1 MYWGISM
8 RLTHYLVA
16 SGSAALLA
24 GTLAIT
30 AGGTA
35 TTAASPAQGHVRY
48 SAGYISAAG
57 NALTR
62 YLRHYRPQL
71 MLAGRPHAGPNA
83 VTSIGSF
90 NWSGYADGAKATK
103 VGTFTKVSGSWTA
116 PSVTCGAEDQ
126 IEVEWVGLD
135 GLFTASVEQLG
146 TLAWCYKGA
155 PIYFTWW
162 EMPTSNGLVKVGTTL
177 KPGDKITA
185 SVTRSATNYTLQ
197 LTDATT
203 KANSFTEHQTCAT
216 TKTGCPAISA
226 EWVSERPAFGIG
238 IPPLAKYNAFKIT
251 NGAQTA
257 SGKSGTIGSF
267 STVNAI
273 TMVDATDAYDLS
285 TVSALTNNNSF
296 STTWQNSY

>member
-1 MYWGISM
+1 M
-8 RLTHYLVA
+8 RLTRYLVA

-35 TTAASPAQGHVRY
+35 TTIASPARGHVVY
-48 SAGYISAAG
+48 SARYISAAR
-57 NALTR
+57 NALAR
-62 YLRHYRPQL
+62 YLRHSRPQL

-83 VTSIGSF
+83 ITSIASF
-90 NWSGYADGAKATK
+90 NWSGYADGASTTAA
-103 VGTFTKVSGSWTA
+103 GTFTKVSGSWTA

-135 GLFTASVEQLG
+135 GLFANSPEQLG

-155 PIYFTWW
+155 PIYATWW
-162 EMPTSNGLVKVGTTL
+162 QMPNSKKGIVEVGTTL
-177 KPGDKITA
+177 QPGDKISA
-185 SVTRSATNYTLQ
+185 SVTRSGTAYTLQ

-203 KANSFTEHQTCAT
+203 KANSFTEHKTCAT
-216 TKTGCPAISA
+216 TTTACPASSA
-226 EWVSERPAFGIG
+226 EWVAERPAFGIG
-238 IPPLAKYNAFKIT
+238 IPPLAHYNAFKIT
-251 NGAQTA
+251 NAAETA
-257 SGKSGTIGSF
+257 SGKAGTIGSY
-267 STVNAI
+267 STVNSI

-285 TVSALTNNNSF
+285 TASALTGGTSF

>member
-1 MYWGISM
+1 M
-8 RLTHYLVA
+8 RLTRYLVA

-30 AGGTA
+30 TGGTG
-35 TTAASPAQGHVRY
+35 TAVASPARGHAVY
-48 SAGYISAAG
+48 SAKYISAAR

-62 YLRHYRPQL
+62 YLRHSHQQL
-71 MLAGRPHAGPNA
+71 MMAGRPHAGRSA
-83 VTSIGSF
+83 IQSIASF
-90 NWSGYADGAKATK
+90 NWSGYADGANTTK

-116 PSVTCGAEDQ
+116 PGVTCGAEDQ

-135 GLFTASVEQLG
+135 GLFSGAPEQLG
-146 TLAWCYKGA
+146 TMAWCYKGA

-162 EMPTSNGLVKVGTTL
+162 EMPNSTTGLTEVGTTL

-185 SVTRSATNYTLQ
+185 SITRSSSNFTLK

-203 KANSFTEHQTCAT
+203 TANSFTEHQTCT
-216 TKTGCPAISA
+216 VTKTTCPATSA
-226 EWVSERPAFGIG
+226 EWISERPSFGIG
-238 IPPLAKYNAFKIT
+238 IPPLAKYSAFKIT
-251 NGAQTA
+251 NGAETA
-257 SGKSGTIGSF
+257 SGTAGTIGSY
-267 STVNAI
+267 SAVNSI

-285 TVSALTNNNSF
+285 TVSGLSGANSF